1 MSAAP
6 GLPLE
11 GIRVVEV
18 AQNLAGPMA
27 AEILAHL
34 GADVIKV
41 ERPEGDDARKWGPPF
56 WKGVSPGFLAV
67 NANKRG
73 ITLDLKDPQAVAWL
87 MDFLGGADVLVQ
99 NLRPGS
105 LEELGLGP
113 DVLLARHPR
122 LVYCSVWAFGRT
134 GPLKLKPGFEPMVQA
149 FSGLMMMNGDEGG
162 PPTRIGTSILDY
174 GTGMWT
180 AMGALAGLVQRQ
192 RTGRGCV
199 VDASLY
205 ETGLAWLKG
214 HFASFRASGEVPE
227 RHRTGSQRV
236 VPFQGFE
243 TKTGTIIVAAGN
255 DRLFAKLAAVVGHP
269 EWAEDER
276 FTTNAAR
283 VANKPALLALLDAI
297 FLTRT
302 KGEWIDLLEAGG
314 VPCGPI
320 HSLPEAVT
328 QPQAEA
334 IGIIQPLPGDDYEV
348 VALPISFDGR
358 RPPIRRAP
366 PRLGEHNAEV
376 RGQVLHSDISP
387 PEQ

>member
-6 GLPLE
+6 VLPLD
-11 GIRVVEV
+11 GIRVVEI

-27 AEILAHL
+27 AEILAHM

-73 ITLDLKDPQAVAWL
+73 ITLDLKDPAAVAWL
-87 MDFLGGADVLVQ
+87 LDFLAGADVLVQ

-122 LVYCSVWAFGRT
+122 LVYCSVWAFGST

-180 AMGALAGLVQRQ
+180 AMGALAGLVQRE

-269 EWAEDER
+269 EWATEER
-276 FTTNAAR
+276 FATNAAR
-283 VANKPALLALLDAI
+283 VANKPALLAMLDAI
-297 FLTRT
+297 FPTRT

-320 HSLPEAVT
+320 HSLPEAVA
-328 QPQAEA
+328 QPQAKA

-348 VALPISFDGR
+348 VALPISFDGH

-387 PEQ
+387 REP

>member
-1 MSAAP
+1 VSAAP
-6 GLPLE
+6 VLPLD
-11 GIRVVEV
+11 GIRVVEI

-27 AEILAHL
+27 AEILAHM

-67 NANKRG
+67 NVNKRG

-162 PPTRIGTSILDY
+162 LPTRIGTSILDY

-180 AMGALAGLVQRQ
+180 AMGALAGLVQRE

-269 EWAEDER
+269 EWATEER
-276 FTTNAAR
+276 FATNAAR
-283 VANKPALLALLDAI
+283 VANKAALLAMLEAI
-297 FLTRT
+297 FPTRT

-320 HSLPEAVT
+320 HSLPEAVA
-328 QPQAEA
+328 QPQAKA

-348 VALPISFDGR
+348 VSLPISFDGR

-387 PEQ
+387 REP